1 MLVCVATFDELGVDG
16 VYNVMK
22 AERLSRKKSLT
33 EGVALSLAEYAPK
46 FDGFTGVYAGRFFLS
61 LVANLFEEGGIPALC
76 FSADELYDE

>member
-16 VYNVMK
+16 VYNEMK

-46 FDGFTGVYAGRFFLS
+46 LMGLQECT
-61 LVANLFEEGGIPALC
+61 LVVSSC
-76 FSADELYDE
+76 HW

>member
-1 MLVCVATFDELGVDG
+1 MCVATFDELGVDG

-46 FDGFTGVYAGRFFLS
+46 LMGLQECT
-61 LVANLFEEGGIPALC
+61 LVVSSC
-76 FSADELYDE
+76 HW

>member
-1 MLVCVATFDELGVDG
+1 VLVCVSTFDELGVDG

-46 FDGFTGVYAGRFFLS
+46 LMGLQECT
-61 LVANLFEEGGIPALC
+61 LVVSSC
-76 FSADELYDE
+76 HW

>member
-1 MLVCVATFDELGVDG
+1 VLVCVATFDELGVDG

-46 FDGFTGVYAGRFFLS
+46 LMDLQECT
-61 LVANLFEEGGIPALC
+61 LVVSSC
-76 FSADELYDE
+76 HW